1 MEGANAWTPARRV
14 ARSGLARDRPSPRG
28 AVCEAG
34 WREKGTGVATPVDQ
48 AAAMRFERDDD
59 ADALVVLRNVSKAYA
74 NGTVALRGA
83 SLAVRPGEFISLVGP
98 SGCGKSTILRIVA
111 GLGPISAGQVRV
123 AGLAPETARRERQ
136 DMAFV
141 FQDATLLPWRNV
153 RRNVE
158 LPLQLRGG
166 GKERRAALAME
177 ALATVG
183 LSEFARE
190 YPRQLSG
197 GMKMRV
203 SIARALVAKPSLML
217 MDEPFGALDELTRG
231 RLNVELLRVVA
242 MAGWTVLFVTHNVFE
257 AVFLSSRVVVM
268 SPRPGRIVA
277 DIPIDLP
284 YPREPAMR
292 TGLEF
297 NLIASRVLAHLQE
310 G

>member
-1 MEGANAWTPARRV
+1 M
-14 ARSGLARDRPSPRG
+14 
-28 AVCEAG
+28 
-34 WREKGTGVATPVDQ
+34 ATPVDQ

>member
-1 MEGANAWTPARRV
+1 
-14 ARSGLARDRPSPRG
+14 
-28 AVCEAG
+28 
-34 WREKGTGVATPVDQ
+34 VATPYDRM
-48 AAAMRFERDDD
+48 ADPLNGSDDD
-59 ADALVVLRNVSKAYA
+59 AAPLVLLRNVSKAYA

-83 SLAVRPGEFISLVGP
+83 NLAVRPGEFISLVGP

-111 GLGPISAGQVRV
+111 GLGPISAGEVHV
-123 AGLAPETARRERQ
+123 AGLPPDRARRERQ

-141 FQDATLLPWRNV
+141 FQDATLLPWRRV
-153 RRNVE
+153 IRNVE
-158 LPLQLRGG
+158 LPLQLRRVA
-166 GKERRAALAME
+166 KQTRRGLAMD

-183 LSEFARE
+183 LTEFARE

-217 MDEPFGALDELTRG
+217 MDEPFGALDEITRG
-231 RLNVELLRVVA
+231 RLNVELLRIVA
-242 MAGWTVLFVTHNVFE
+242 LAGWTVIFVTHNVFE

-284 YPREPAMR
+284 YPRDPALR
-292 TGLEF
+292 TSLEF
-297 NLIASRVLAHLQE
+297 NLTANRVLAHLQE
-310 G
+310 S